1 MLIAAAWYQIF
12 QNATTNDFTGDSGSK
27 SSIAVVKTA
36 EVVMECQGRYNYY
49 TFAITNTGTPNFRIL
64 SIRWWD

>member
-36 EVVMECQGRYNYY
+36 EVLMEMSPGD
-49 TFAITNTGTPNFRIL
+49 TIL
-64 SIRWWD
+64 YFCNNQYRSQL